1 MGDELEVKVLEQAD
15 NGYFL
20 AVPVIQ
26 AAAKLVRDS
35 GKASSG
41 LKQQPSTLSP
51 G

>member
-20 AVPVIQ
+20 AIPVIQ

-35 GKASSG
+35 GKA
-41 LKQQPSTLSP
+41 
-51 G
+51 